1 MNFSRIA
8 DCIDVDRMQKSKA
21 ALIGAGGAV
30 GLACNLVRSG
40 LGSLDVYDFDV
51 VTEENIPRQAHSS
64 VAMGMLKTEAL
75 AAEVHRIN
83 PDVTVRCFNRDVTT
97 MMDDELADA
106 VADTDLLINATD
118 SFQAH
123 AFGNQIALRF
133 NIPSLWIGLY
143 PGGVAGEVVFWDRD
157 ILPCYR
163 CLVPKRYTAHKRAAA
178 EGHSLDPSSHG
189 CTIFD
194 ITHLDAVAGEIA
206 VGLLTRGADNR
217 LGRLIDQLNGRNFL
231 QLQLDPN
238 WSLNGRNPIR
248 ERLGVLADNPAFFA
262 WNATVLSDP
271 DRGELYCPDCEKY
284 RGHSFPLPL
293 HGCPGRIVPTKESSP
308 LRSSQRQ
315 SLRGHHAG

>member
-8 DCIDVDRMQKSKA
+8 DCIDVDRMQRSKV

-40 LGSLDVYDFDV
+40 LGFIDAYDFDV
-51 VTEENIPRQAHSS
+51 VSEENIPRQAHSA

-75 AAEVHRIN
+75 AAEAERIN
-83 PDVTVRCFNRDVTT
+83 PAVSVRCSNRDVTT
-97 MMDDELADA
+97 MTDDELLAEFRD
-106 VADTDLLINATD
+106 VNLLINATD

-143 PGGVAGEVVFWDRD
+143 PGGVGGEVVFWDRD

-163 CLVPKRYTAHKRAAA
+163 CLCSKRYAAHEQAAA
-178 EGHSLDPSSHG
+178 AGHSLDPSSHG

-217 LGRLIDQLNGRNFL
+217 LGRLIEQLNGRNFV
-231 QLQLDPN
+231 QLQFDPS
-238 WSLNGRNPIR
+238 WTLNGLNPIR
-248 ERLGVLADNPAFFA
+248 ERLGVSTDNTAFFT
-262 WNATVLSDP
+262 WNTTVLSDP
-271 DRGELYCPDCEKY
+271 DRGQLYCPDCEKY
-284 RGHSFPLPL
+284 RGHSFRQDQDQWS
-293 HGCPGRIVPTKESSP
+293 RIVPTTGSSSSGKSRR
-308 LRSSQRQ
+308 RSP
-315 SLRGHHAG
+315 RGHHAA